1 MMTGLQWWLGVLGE
15 IILAVI
21 LVGLFVRGRGGRCY
35 SFTVYVIAVLTS
47 EILITAWP
55 HEFFVLEKWLFKET
69 LLNALK
75 YAIALELA
83 ARTFRA
89 FPGARATARAV
100 VFLVVLVSLAAVLQ
114 AVPVTRVA
122 DFAELASQLHTRILN
137 STIWVFTALAAVI
150 LWYRLPVDLF
160 HKAILV
166 GFVPYLLV
174 FTVVMNLLK
183 AIGWHVLEQVSYLQT
198 GAYLLLLGYWGY
210 AAWRPLEGRV
220 RAPEAPREVAQP
232 M

>member
-1 MMTGLQWWLGVLGE
+1 MTALQWWLGLLGE
-15 IILAVI
+15 IALAVI
-21 LVGLFVRGRGGRCY
+21 LVGLLVRRRASRCY
-35 SFTVYVIAVLTS
+35 SFTLYVMAVLTC
-47 EILITAWP
+47 EVLITAWP
-55 HEFFVLEKWLFKET
+55 KHFYKWEFWLFKET
-69 LLNALK
+69 LFSALK
-75 YAIALELA
+75 YGIALELA
-83 ARTFRA
+83 ARTLRA

-100 VFLVVLVSLAAVLQ
+100 LFLVVLVSLAAVLP
-114 AVPVTRVA
+114 AVPTAPVL
-122 DFAELASQLHTRILN
+122 DFSELASDLHPRILN
-137 STIWVFTALAAVI
+137 GTIWIFTALAAVI
-150 LWYRLPVDLF
+150 LWYRLPVDLL

-174 FTVVMNLLK
+174 FTVLMNLLK
-183 AIGWHVLEQVSYLQT
+183 AIGWHIQDSVSYLQS